1 MLQSPRRS
9 ILDNHG
15 PHRRS
20 SVTRAPVNRVER
32 LARRFDSW
40 QQRHPP
46 IAFRR
51 CGDEEVRRRSSRQ
64 SQIHDQLGVAT
75 FGNAFSL
82 TVGVLGA
89 LFGGRGFAN
98 ALQNTFSTLWSVPK
112 VDRPGFPTKYLRA
125 AGLLLLLTVGA
136 AVTAAAGAAAGAAT
150 ALGLHGLSAR
160 LISIA
165 VARSWAYWIATVP
178 KLMSRSAARTV
189 LAAGGGWFPVNR

>member
-1 MLQSPRRS
+1 LQSPRRS

-125 AGLLLLLTVGA
+125 CWP
-136 AVTAAAGAAAGAAT
+136 AT
-150 ALGLHGLSAR
+150 ATDCRCGGDRRRWRSRRGSDRFGTTRVECAPDQHRGRSILGVLDSH
-160 LISIA
+160 
-165 VARSWAYWIATVP
+165 RS
-178 KLMSRSAARTV
+178 
-189 LAAGGGWFPVNR
+189 